1 MHDPIE
7 QLVAMSKELGD
18 PARDYVILGEG
29 NTSVRADDESF
40 WVKASGTQ
48 LATASRA
55 SFVRVRFEPVL
66 AAVSNEEMSD
76 AAVKELLK
84 RDTQFKFR
92 GDPDVS
98 MLASP
103 NESLIETR
111 GISFIDRA
119 YFQFHEGKL
128 YTIILALDPERI
140 DHYTMYTT
148 LVDRYGEPNSLD
160 PTEAIWEFAFIRM
173 ALERPLSVKYVD
185 TAVFGS
191 ILRENAKAES
201 LNSLNRD
208 RFLDQF

>member
-1 MHDPIE
+1 
-7 QLVAMSKELGD
+7 
-18 PARDYVILGEG
+18 
-29 NTSVRADDESF
+29 
-40 WVKASGTQ
+40 
-48 LATASRA
+48 
-55 SFVRVRFEPVL
+55 
-66 AAVSNEEMSD
+66 
-76 AAVKELLK
+76 
-84 RDTQFKFR
+84 
-92 GDPDVS
+92 

-103 NESLIETR
+103 NESLIETQ
-111 GISFIDRA
+111 GLSYIDRA

-148 LVDRYGEPNSLD
+148 LVDRYGEPTSLD
-160 PTEAIWEFAFIRM
+160 PTEAVWEFAFIRM

-201 LNSLNRD
+201 LNSLSRD